1 MFEFLSGAI
10 TMGYVIA
17 GLFFLRF
24 WVRAHDGLFLVFA
37 VAFWL
42 LALNQGI
49 SGLAGI
55 PREELSW
62 VYLLRL
68 GAFCLIIAAIVRKN
82 MSANPTAGRSSPG

>member
-1 MFEFLSGAI
+1 MDVIQFFSGAI

-24 WVRAHDGLFLVFA
+24 WVRARDGLFLVFA
-37 VAFWL
+37 IAFWL

-49 SGLAGI
+49 AGLGGI

-68 GAFCLIIAAIVRKN
+68 AAFCLIIVAIVRKN
-82 MSANPTAGRSSPG
+82 VGSANSTR